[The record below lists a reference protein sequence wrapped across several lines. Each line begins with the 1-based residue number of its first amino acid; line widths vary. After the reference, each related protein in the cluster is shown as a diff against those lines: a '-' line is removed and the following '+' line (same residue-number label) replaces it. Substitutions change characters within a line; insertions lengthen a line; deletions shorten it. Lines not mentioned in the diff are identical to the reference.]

1 VEIAMIGLGRMG
13 GNMAE
18 RLRRRGHRVVGMD
31 PGVADADASDID
43 EMLDLLD
50 AEDQPRV
57 VWSMVPAGT
66 ITGDTID
73 ALAERLAPGDVVIDG
88 GNSNYGESMVHGDR
102 LADRGIHF
110 IDCGTSGGVWGLENG
125 YSLMVG
131 GTPEAVA
138 IAQPLFD
145 ALAPEG
151 GYAHVGPVG
160 SGHYTKMIHN
170 GIEYGMMQ
178 AYAEG
183 YAILDAGPL
192 DIDVEAALRSWQ
204 QGSVVRSWLLDLLVA
219 ALEET
224 PDLEG
229 IASVAA
235 DSGEGRW
242 TVTEAITNG
251 VAAPVISAALFAR
264 FTSQRRDDDVTMKV
278 ISALR
283 QQFGGHAI
291 ELDTPLGEEH

>member
-1 VEIAMIGLGRMG
+1 MIGLGRMG

-160 SGHYTKMIHN
+160 SGHYTRMIHN

-204 QGSVVRSWLLDLLVA
+204 RGSVVRSWLLDLLVA

-251 VAAPVISAALFAR
+251 VAAPSSSTR
-264 FTSQRRDDDVTMKV
+264 TSTT
-278 ISALR
+278 SPTA
-283 QQFGGHAI
+283 
-291 ELDTPLGEEH
+291 